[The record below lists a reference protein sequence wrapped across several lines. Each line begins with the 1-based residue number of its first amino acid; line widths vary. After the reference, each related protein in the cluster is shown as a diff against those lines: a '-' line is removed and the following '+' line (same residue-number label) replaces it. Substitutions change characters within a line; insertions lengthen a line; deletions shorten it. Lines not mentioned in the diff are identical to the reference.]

1 MSEQQ
6 FLKELSDFLDSNPD
20 PRELK
25 RALAVMM
32 WIEGVPC
39 SEIQKILNVSAT
51 FISQFK
57 IKFIKDGVKE
67 LKLKYQGSK
76 AYLSREQRREIIN
89 YLEAQEYLSLQEL
102 REYIEDKY
110 DVRFKSSQSY
120 YTLLDEAKISWKK
133 TQKNHPKKNDK
144 LVETKKIEI
153 ERILEENR
161 EEIEAGIL
169 VVYMIDECHLKRGDV
184 CGYVWGKTNTRVEV
198 PMTNQRERQ
207 TYFGAL
213 NYQTKQFFVR
223 EYGAGN
229 SANTV
234 LFVKYLQSLNTGAR
248 ILIFWDGASYHKYA
262 EMREYLDLVNHNLE
276 KSEWLIRC
284 ELFAPNAP
292 EQNPVEDIWLR
303 GKNFRREHWYLCK
316 YFPLIKKLFMLV
328 THCQFFDFSKLNMYG
343 FFAKKPKL
351 IPT

>member
-1 MSEQQ
+1 
-6 FLKELSDFLDSNPD
+6 
-20 PRELK
+20 
-25 RALAVMM
+25 
-32 WIEGVPC
+32 
-39 SEIQKILNVSAT
+39 
-51 FISQFK
+51 
-57 IKFIKDGVKE
+57 
-67 LKLKYQGSK
+67 
-76 AYLSREQRREIIN
+76 
-89 YLEAQEYLSLQEL
+89 LSLQEL

-120 YTLLDEAKISWKK
+120 YTLLDEAKMSWKK
-133 TQKNHPKKNDK
+133 TQKKNPKKNDK

-153 ERILEENR
+153 ERRLEENR

-169 VVYMIDECHLKRGDV
+169 VVYMIDECHRPRGDV

-262 EMREYLDLVNHNLE
+262 EMREDLGLVNQ
-276 KSEWLIRC
+276 
-284 ELFAPNAP
+284 NARK
-292 EQNPVEDIWLR
+292 I
-303 GKNFRREHWYLCK
+303 
-316 YFPLIKKLFMLV
+316 
-328 THCQFFDFSKLNMYG
+328 
-343 FFAKKPKL
+343 
-351 IPT
+351 